1 MKLEESKKQGPD
13 WPKPDGTTN
22 VSILEVIPSNA
33 SATSIQPNRIEQ
45 DHRPKKPRWER
56 IRQAIRQ
63 PLAEF
68 FGVFTLII
76 FGDGVV
82 AQVVL
87 SNGQKGDYQSINW
100 GYIPLI
106 LKLIFQKVGD
116 LASCWEFMSLG
127 SVGDISILL

>member
-1 MKLEESKKQGPD
+1 MKLQESKKQDPD
-13 WPKPDGTTN
+13 WAKSDDTTN

-33 SATSIQPNRIEQ
+33 SVTPIQRNQPNRVEQ
-45 DHRPKKPRWER
+45 EHQTPRWER
-56 IRQAIRQ
+56 IRQTIRQ

-87 SNGQKGDYQSINW
+87 SKGQKGDYQSINW
-100 GYIPLI
+100 G
-106 LKLIFQKVGD
+106 
-116 LASCWEFMSLG
+116 
-127 SVGDISILL
+127 